1 MHSPVLCD
9 IYITQI
15 ARIEFSFHTSLFLLL
30 VYHTCL
36 TYKVSIT
43 LKVFFS
49 FSQSHM
55 PTSNQE
61 IAHHLCAPL
70 FLLAI
75 FALLEMS
82 GLAPSFSTSNAKTSR
97 ACRPTVLGSYPE
109 IPIPNSPTLFGV
121 GVWVCVCN

>member
-61 IAHHLCAPL
+61 IAHHLCAPPL
-70 FLLAI
+70 SPRNICAPRDERPRTQLLH
-75 FALLEMS
+75 
-82 GLAPSFSTSNAKTSR
+82 
-97 ACRPTVLGSYPE
+97 
-109 IPIPNSPTLFGV
+109 
-121 GVWVCVCN
+121 